1 MTLLQAGDTAPP
13 FCLAGDSGR
22 TVDSA
27 KLKGKRYLVYFYPK
41 DDTPGCTREACA
53 FRDKLPAFEDLG
65 VPIFGVSADEP
76 GKHDRFVRKHSLN
89 VPLLSDPEHTLLDAY
104 GVWVEKSLYGR
115 KYFGIQRS
123 TFLVDARGRI
133 EKTWEKVS
141 PDSHAADVVDYL
153 SGAKQAPKKKTRSR

>member
-1 MTLLQAGDTAPP
+1 MTLLQAGDTAPA

-27 KLKGKRYLVYFYPK
+27 KLKGRRYLVYFYPK

-53 FRDKLPAFEDLG
+53 FRDQLPAFEDLG

-76 GKHDRFVRKHSLN
+76 GKHDRFVRKYSLN
-89 VPLLSDPEHTLLDAY
+89 FPLLSDPEHALLAAY

-115 KYFGIQRS
+115 KYFGI
-123 TFLVDARGRI
+123 
-133 EKTWEKVS
+133 
-141 PDSHAADVVDYL
+141 
-153 SGAKQAPKKKTRSR
+153 